1 MLVISRSDL
10 DQVFGMSDAFDAVAE
25 AARAWSSG
33 SVMVPPR
40 IALHARTTGV
50 ETLVMPGTVED
61 SFTGAKIW
69 YAAGAD
75 PGRLAA
81 SSAVIMLMDPT
92 LGEVLLDGELIT
104 DLRTGAMTG
113 LAARQLAPQGASIV
127 SVVGAGIQARAQVL
141 ALVHAIPTIA
151 EVRISSRNEQRR
163 DAFVAALASEL
174 AHVGS
179 SASVLS
185 VGSPEDACRGA
196 HIIVAATTAH
206 TPVIDDAWVSDTALV
221 CGVGSHDR
229 ESAEIAR
236 DTVARCG
243 VVVVDTK
250 PGAIDGAGDIAHVI
264 AEGRL
269 EREDVLELGQIL
281 DGIPASH
288 ADRTGPRML
297 KTVGFAAADL
307 IAGRAAARLA
317 LAANLGRTIGL
328 HDRNDR
334 LHDRNDIPAGMH

>member
-1 MLVISRSDL
+1 
-10 DQVFGMSDAFDAVAE
+10 VFGMSDAFAAVAE
-25 AARAWSSG
+25 AARAWSAG
-33 SVMVPPR
+33 SVTVPPR
-40 IALHARTTGV
+40 VALHARTTGV

-69 YAAGAD
+69 YAAGTE
-75 PGRLAA
+75 PGLLAA
-81 SSAVIMLMDPT
+81 SSAVIMLIDPT

-113 LAARQLAPQGASIV
+113 LAARQLAPRDASIV
-127 SVVGAGIQARAQVL
+127 AVLGAGIQARAQVL
-141 ALVHAIPTIA
+141 ALIHAIPTID

-163 DAFVAALASEL
+163 DAFVAALASEVAL
-174 AHVGS
+174 AGS
-179 SASVLS
+179 SAAVRSVDS
-185 VGSPEDACRGA
+185 AEDACRGA
-196 HIIVAATTAH
+196 HIIVAATTARE
-206 TPVIDDAWVSDTALV
+206 PVIDDAWVSDTALV

-229 ESAEIAR
+229 ASAEIAR

-250 PGAIDGAGDIAHVI
+250 PGGIDGAGDIAHVI

-269 EREDVLELGQIL
+269 SREDVLELGQIL

-288 ADRTGPRML
+288 AHRTGPRML

-307 IAGRAAARLA
+307 IAARTAARLA
-317 LAANLGRTIGL
+317 LAAKLGRTIGL

-334 LHDRNDIPAGMH
+334 LHDRNDIAGGMH

>member
-10 DQVFGMSDAFDAVAE
+10 DHVFGMSDAFAAVAE

-33 SVMVPPR
+33 TVMVPPR
-40 IALHARTTGV
+40 IALRARATGV

-61 SFTGAKIW
+61 TFTGAKIW
-69 YAAGAD
+69 YAAGDD
-75 PGRLAA
+75 PGRLPT
-81 SSAVIMLMDPT
+81 SSAIIVLIDPT

-113 LAARQLAPQGASIV
+113 LAAQQLAPRDASIV
-127 SVVGAGIQARAQVL
+127 SVLGAGIQARAQVL
-141 ALVHAIPTIA
+141 ALIHAIPTLS
-151 EVRISSRNEQRR
+151 EVRISSRNDGRR
-163 DAFVAALASEL
+163 DAFVSALAREL
-174 AHVGS
+174 ANAGS
-179 SASVLS
+179 SAAVRS

-196 HIIVAATTAH
+196 DILVAATTARA
-206 TPVIDDAWVSDTALV
+206 PVIEDAWVADNALV

-229 ESAEIAR
+229 DSAEISR

-250 PGAIDGAGDIAHVI
+250 PGGIDGAGDIADVI

-288 ADRTGPRML
+288 ADREGPRML

-307 IAGRAAARLA
+307 IAARAATRLA
-317 LAANLGRTIGL
+317 LAANLGRTIC
-328 HDRNDR
+328 
-334 LHDRNDIPAGMH
+334 LHDRNDIAGEMH